1 VKLIGIVFALLGFT
15 AMVGC
20 EKDVREPGEPRV
32 LVSPAPSHT
41 SADTRS
47 TAADNRFAYGSPNKW
62 T

>member
-1 VKLIGIVFALLGFT
+1 VKLIGIVLALLGLT
-15 AMVGC
+15 VMAGC

-32 LVSPAPSHT
+32 LLSPAPAQT

-47 TAADNRFAYGSPNKW
+47 TAADNRLAYGSPNKW